1 MADISGKG
9 IPTTKTVASVGD
21 FYTDSDSGTRYK
33 CDLAYISKDD
43 NGKDVVYYKWSK
55 VRSSSSGG
63 GTTDYTD
70 LTNKPKINGVDLTGN
85 KSTSD
90 LKLVGE
96 DTVNNKVSSIKS
108 YIDSIVGTFDLSWTD
123 DKYISKDDGSVN
135 DEAGSSCS
143 DFIEVIPGT
152 KLIISN
158 TMTTDNERN
167 VFYDSSK
174 TFVSS
179 FSNATGVITVPENAK
194 YFRLSKHT
202 TATLT
207 VTSEIPNPLT
217 HEVTLTKSEYD
228 ALTTKDPLTTYYITE
243 D

>member
-1 MADISGKG
+1 MAEISGKG

-90 LKLVGE
+90 LKLVDK
-96 DTVNNKVSSIKS
+96 DTVNNKVSSIKT

-143 DFIEVIPGT
+143 DFIGVIPGT

-158 TMTTDNERN
+158 TMTTDNEWN
-167 VFYDSSK
+167 AFYDSSK

-202 TATLT
+202 IATLT
-207 VTSEIPNPLT
+207 VTSEIPNLLT

-228 ALTTKDPLTTYYITE
+228 TLTTKDPLTTYYITE

>member
-1 MADISGKG
+1 M
-9 IPTTKTVASVGD
+9 
-21 FYTDSDSGTRYK
+21 
-33 CDLAYISKDD
+33 
-43 NGKDVVYYKWSK
+43 
-55 VRSSSSGG
+55 
-63 GTTDYTD
+63 
-70 LTNKPKINGVDLTGN
+70 DLTGN